1 MRSYKSIEKP
11 AQVLGMNIM
20 DLGLVVGLFI
30 GSVLLLGFLNMLI
43 HIPRLVYL
51 VVFLF
56 ELGLILVMRF
66 LTNTRPP
73 GFLIG
78 WLSFQFVQPRRIA
91 VGIVP
96 PVSRKDEKS
105 ENRFL

>member
-30 GSVLLLGFLNMLI
+30 GSILLLGFLNMLI

-51 VVFLF
+51 VVFLL
-56 ELGLILVMRF
+56 EISLVLFLRF
-66 LTNTRPP
+66 LTKTRPP
-73 GFLIG
+73 GFLIS
-78 WLSFQFVQPRRIA
+78 WLSFKFVQPRRIA
-91 VGIVP
+91 VGSVLPIAL
-96 PVSRKDEKS
+96 KNEK
-105 ENRFL
+105 R